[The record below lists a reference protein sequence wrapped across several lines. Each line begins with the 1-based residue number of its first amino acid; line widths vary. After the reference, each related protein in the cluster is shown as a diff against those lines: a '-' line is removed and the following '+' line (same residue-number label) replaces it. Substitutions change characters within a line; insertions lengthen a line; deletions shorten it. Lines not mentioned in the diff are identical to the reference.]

1 MITATD
7 QVETRPR
14 DAVPGP
20 TTAPAVRTVVVTCP
34 DWPVT
39 AAGYPCDVPAA
50 VFHANRAVAVSAAA
64 CAEGVRRGHRRR
76 EAQARCPELV
86 VIGHDPDRD
95 AREFEPVVTVV
106 EALAPGVAVVEPGLL
121 ALRARGPA
129 RYFGGDEQV
138 VELLT
143 TEATVRLHGLS
154 SARAGVADGLFAAL
168 LAARTEQVVPP
179 GRSREFLAAQDI
191 STLTTSGAAGA
202 GPERDAL
209 VDLLR
214 RLGLHTLGHFAAI
227 PTADVASRFDSGGL
241 LAHRLAR
248 GVDPLPV
255 SGRAVP
261 VDLEVETAIDPPA
274 EQVAAASFAARALA
288 HSLQERLAGHG
299 LACTRLTILTRT
311 ENGEEHSRCWRSDG
325 AMSASAI
332 TDRTRWQLD
341 GWLTGRAATRPTA
354 GVTLLRLVAEEV
366 VEDTGLQLRLW
377 GGWDEDGERAHRG
390 MTRVQGMLGPE
401 AVVVPV
407 LGGGRGP
414 RERVR
419 LAVWQEDRTPLLDP
433 DPPWPGRLPAPHPT
447 LVLDPPEPVGVRDP
461 AGAPVR
467 VSARAQLSGP
477 PAVLRRGGADLA
489 VLAWAGP
496 WTVDERWWDAAVGH
510 RSARLQVVVDGA
522 ERTDALLLVSTA
534 GSWAVE
540 GVYG

>member
-1 MITATD
+1 VPDPATA
-7 QVETRPR
+7 R
-14 DAVPGP
+14 
-20 TTAPAVRTVVVTCP
+20 AVRTVVVACP

-39 AAGYPCDVPAA
+39 AAGYPGDVPAA

-64 CAEGVRRGHRRR
+64 RAEGVRRGHRRR

-143 TEATVRLHGLS
+143 TEATVRLRGLS
-154 SARAGVADGLFAAL
+154 TARAGVADGLFPAL
-168 LAARTEQVVPP
+168 LAARAGQVVPP
-179 GRSREFLAAQDI
+179 GRSREFLAPQDI
-191 STLTTSGAAGA
+191 SMLTMTGAAGT

-214 RLGLHTLGHFAAI
+214 RLGLHTLGDFAAI
-227 PTADVASRFDSGGL
+227 PPADVASRFDSGGV
-241 LAHRLAR
+241 LAHRMAR

-274 EQVAAASFAARALA
+274 DRVETASFTARALA

-299 LACTRLTILTRT
+299 LACTRLTVLMRT
-311 ENGEEHSRCWRSDG
+311 ENGEEHSRCWRGDG
-325 AMSASAI
+325 ALSTSAI

-341 GWLTGRAATRPTA
+341 GWLTGRGATRPTA

-366 VEDTGLQLRLW
+366 VEHAGRQLTLW
-377 GGWDEDGERAHRG
+377 GGWDEGGERAQRG
-390 MTRVQGMLGPE
+390 MTRVQAMLGPE
-401 AVVVPV
+401 SVVVPV

-414 RERVR
+414 QERVR
-419 LAVWQEDRTPLLDP
+419 LVAWQEERTPLLPP

-447 LVLDPPEPVGVRDP
+447 LVLDPPEPVTVRDP
-461 AGAPVR
+461 AGVSVS
-467 VSARAQLSGP
+467 VSARQHLSGP
-477 PAVLRRGGADLA
+477 PAVLRRGGADLT

-496 WTVDERWWDAAVGH
+496 WTVDERWWDTTAG
-510 RSARLQVVVDGA
+510 RRLARLQVVVGGA
-522 ERTDALLLVSTA
+522 ERTDALLLVSDA
-534 GSWAVE
+534 GGWAVE